1 MKLYKIIQEQEEE
14 ETPKE
19 VRKITPVHK
28 RMLNA
33 LSRMEIDSTDYAV
46 IWNEVWNVFKI
57 NDIKLAEEITFL
69 FYEFENVFD
78 EDEKDSY
85 KDLPD
90 DKLEDVRL
98 FLDNIKKE
106 EG

>member
-57 NDIKLAEEITFL
+57 NDLKLAEEITFL
-69 FYEFENVFD
+69 FY
-78 EDEKDSY
+78 
-85 KDLPD
+85 
-90 DKLEDVRL
+90 
-98 FLDNIKKE
+98 
-106 EG
+106 